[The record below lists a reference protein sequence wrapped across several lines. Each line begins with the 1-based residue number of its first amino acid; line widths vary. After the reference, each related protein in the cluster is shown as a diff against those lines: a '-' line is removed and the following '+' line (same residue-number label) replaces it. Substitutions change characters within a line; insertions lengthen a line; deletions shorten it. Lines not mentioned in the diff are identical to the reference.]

1 MLIDMHQILHV
12 NFTNH
17 VKLVVQDENF
27 GFETMKVMKEN
38 HIIKIIHQ
46 RKNKYNTKSDIL
58 ELSPSLNFETIV
70 NKVQHV

>member
-46 RKNKYNTKSDIL
+46 RKNKYNTK
-58 ELSPSLNFETIV
+58 
-70 NKVQHV
+70 